1 MGDGDRGRIV
11 GRSAGAAL
19 TLGALGVVFG
29 DIGTSPL
36 YAIQTVFTIDNG
48 AVHSTPRRRLRR
60 DLARLLVDHA
70 DRLGQVRDRSSC
82 APTTTARA
90 GSWR

>member
-36 YAIQTVFTIDNG
+36 YAINAVFTQNSD
-48 AVHSTPRRRLRR
+48 AVHLTRGNLYGVIS
-60 DLARLLVDHA
+60 LVFWSITTG
-70 DRLGQVRDRSSC
+70 RLGQVRDLHH
-82 APTTTARA
+82 AR
-90 GSWR
+90 R